1 MKVEVTMF
9 HDMNAY
15 IQGLYLATLVQ
26 IVNTLL
32 LEEAPSP
39 MMTME
44 SG

>member
-32 LEEAPSP
+32 LGEATTPR
-39 MMTME
+39 TTIE
-44 SG
+44 K